1 MGTQSLLLLVWCKS
15 TTREHVIITLNP
27 VTISTVIFSLT
38 WLWYLRRAIGKANCF
53 HDKGHHA
60 DCTLSSYPYMAAF
73 GIIQIILSQIPNFH
87 KLSFLS
93 IMAAVM
99 SFTYATIGIG
109 LAMATVAGA

>member
-1 MGTQSLLLLVWCKS
+1 
-15 TTREHVIITLNP
+15 
-27 VTISTVIFSLT
+27 
-38 WLWYLRRAIGKANCF
+38 
-53 HDKGHHA
+53 
-60 DCTLSSYPYMAAF
+60 MAAF